1 MKFFASTV
9 CKSGMGSRSTEPKAP
24 SVIFRNSLKTER
36 GTLAISNIEGC
47 CHIFE
52 LIKKLGLAL

>member
-1 MKFFASTV
+1 
-9 CKSGMGSRSTEPKAP
+9 MGSRSTEPKAP